1 MQKIEIPDELVGR
14 LTEIRDIR
22 ERLAAQSGPALYGHR
37 KKLLEELRKLDKPT
51 EAETNLLNE
60 LTDKEHDVQDYEDTQ
75 RRLQEEL
82 NGKYERVRQIC
93 RDIFRGKYVVYY
105 TEHSIV
111 YMYVTKVT
119 MAEADGGSVYLHGQA
134 VCKPKGKSNNLL
146 WQPDTVYTLF
156 TCDGVMHGSLI
167 WAMEHFWL
175 TDRKEIVEQL
185 MSFKNDWVAMADT
198 MINRAGSM
206 GTGELPEDVPAHPEK
221 WW

>member
-14 LTEIRDIR
+14 LTEIRDIK
-22 ERLAAQSGPALYGHR
+22 ERLAHPGPSLYGHR

-51 EAETNLLNE
+51 EAETNLLDE
-60 LTDKEHDVQDYEDTQ
+60 LTDKEREVHDYEDEH

-105 TEHSIV
+105 NYTPHSIV

-134 VCKPKGKSNNLL
+134 VCRPNDKSNNLF
-146 WQPDTVYTLF
+146 WQPDTVYTL
-156 TCDGVMHGSLI
+156 
-167 WAMEHFWL
+167 
-175 TDRKEIVEQL
+175 R
-185 MSFKNDWVAMADT
+185 
-198 MINRAGSM
+198 
-206 GTGELPEDVPAHPEK
+206 
-221 WW
+221 